1 MKRKL
6 LSLLLVVVLVMT
18 MSVTAFAG
26 SQQADIT
33 YKGKVYTV
41 YARCDL
47 RSATA
52 NIRTTDTS
60 SVVAVSCV
68 ARDNVGTR
76 VLGDN
81 SGISEAIATIS
92 PAGNRTFV
100 NMTATYYVSGQ
111 TIDSRTVTP

>member
-1 MKRKL
+1 MKRRI
-6 LSLLLVVVLVMT
+6 LSMLLVVVLVMT
-18 MSVTAFAG
+18 MTVTAFAG

-41 YARCDL
+41 YARCEL

-60 SVVAVSCV
+60 SVVSVSCI
-68 ARDNVGTR
+68 AYDNVGTH

-81 SGISEAIATIS
+81 SGISEAIVTIG
-92 PAGNRTFV
+92 PAGNRTFED
-100 NMTATYYVSGQ
+100 MTATYYVSGQ